1 MCVRIAACHST
12 KHCDQ
17 AARGRSGEVPNLL
30 ELSVHAARARCTVGE
45 ISAALEEVW
54 GRYKPSDT
62 LVLPLL
68 LLLLHEEVD
77 SEEKEEG

>member
-1 MCVRIAACHST
+1 
-12 KHCDQ
+12 
-17 AARGRSGEVPNLL
+17 
-30 ELSVHAARARCTVGE
+30 VGE